1 MDVHILPFNRDNLV
15 NLVKESIPK
24 EDLSRVDKRQI
35 HYIFKYIDGYSENTK
50 SLAFESAY
58 IDQSFLEDHS
68 QYYNRCFNNY
78 RSHCSR
84 IHFFDTEL
92 KVGQVIDNL
101 LDPSSDKSFNS
112 ILQDNY
118 LGFITITPL
127 PTAVIGRSCLTHY
140 KSYKSLSD
148 LNENSTPIENKCVIS
163 QTIPVNLYGIELK
176 VLSVPFIEQDQ
187 ITSACASAALWS
199 FLHANPDYRNDVP
212 APSKITKLSNIDER
226 GSYPS
231 SGLEYEQILNF
242 IAQSGLE
249 PKYQDL
255 DSEESTNLF
264 FNELYAHISYGHPVL
279 LGCKQYEIDTKN
291 KPKFV
296 GRHIVNAVG
305 YSTSI
310 SQDGPRIINRNI
322 ASLLIHDDQQ
332 GPYIKCSLSV
342 SKSLT
347 DKKRYKTEDSPKPN
361 KNNNLILL
369 KSNIRQSDLSGNS
382 TKDKQYVYLIENY
395 ILGTY
400 HKIRL
405 PLKVPSEFCRIF
417 ESYLSHSI
425 VTYFFNKHKDAQN
438 NTHFFSKLKHAQ
450 NKKAVED
457 GTKSL
462 KREIVWEYKLLR
474 SNDYKRKL
482 RSSGEI
488 FGKRKL
494 DLLSKSWPRFIWV
507 GRCYIKR
514 EKLYDFIFDCT
525 DIPGSKSLFDLISWR
540 ERAEEWLTTI
550 NTNIEQLKK
559 NGNDNSDVDFSIHK
573 LDFYTKSLLKVR
585 KTSRLDQLYGPVR
598 PPINLNTEEIELT
611 YQTKVAECAR
621 LCIPPN
627 KILFHDSNLFIWVI
641 NKQGELVVAN
651 NSELSKEIKG
661 DAGHPSLTGGELC
674 RSAGEFFFDKEDNTF
689 VVNTKSGRYFGPY
702 SDLVIKNHYINSAR
716 LILHFLSKE
725 FKTFTL
731 HYHNGKKVEKET
743 HTALPT
749 ST

>member
-1 MDVHILPFNRDNLV
+1 MDVHVLPFNRDNLV

-35 HYIFKYIDGYSENTK
+35 HYIFKYIDGYSDKKK
-50 SLAFESAY
+50 SLAFESVY

-84 IHFFDTEL
+84 IHFFDIEL
-92 KVGQVIDNL
+92 EVGQVIDNL
-101 LDPSSDKSFNS
+101 LDPNSDELFNS
-112 ILQDNY
+112 TLQDNY

-140 KSYKSLSD
+140 QSYTSSPD
-148 LNENSTPIENKCVIS
+148 LNENSTSIENKAVIS
-163 QTIPVNLYGIELK
+163 QSIPVNLYGIELK

-199 FLHANPDYRNDVP
+199 FLHANPDYRSDVP

-279 LGCKQYEIDTKN
+279 LGCKQYEIDADDN
-291 KPKFV
+291 AKFV

-305 YSTSI
+305 YSASRPKH
-310 SQDGPRIINRNI
+310 GPRIINRNI
-322 ASLLIHDDQQ
+322 TSLLIHDDQQ
-332 GPYIKCSLSV
+332 GPYIKCSLNV
-342 SKSLT
+342 SKSFA
-347 DKKRYKTEDSPKPN
+347 DKKKYNTNDSPKPN
-361 KNNNLILL
+361 IHNNLILL
-369 KSNIRQSDLSGNS
+369 ESKIRQSDFSGNK
-382 TKDKQYVYLIENY
+382 TKDKTYVYLIENY

-425 VTYFFNKHKDAQN
+425 VTYFFNKLNQAQDKESIEN
-438 NTHFFSKLKHAQ
+438 
-450 NKKAVED
+450 
-457 GTKSL
+457 GTNSL

-474 SNDYKRKL
+474 SNDYKKKL
-482 RSSGEI
+482 RNSYKI
-488 FGKRKL
+488 FGKGKL
-494 DLLSKSWPRFIWV
+494 DLLSKSWPRYIWV
-507 GRCYIKR
+507 ARCYLKG

-540 ERAEEWLTTI
+540 ERAEEWLKII
-550 NTNIEQLKK
+550 NSNIEQLKK
-559 NGNDNSDVDFSIHK
+559 NGNDNSDVDFSIHQ
-573 LDFYTKSLLKVR
+573 LDFYAKSFLKVR
-585 KTSRLDQLYGPVR
+585 KTSRLDRLYGPVR
-598 PPINLNTEEIELT
+598 PPFNLNTQEIELT
-611 YQTKVAECAR
+611 YQTKIAACA
-621 LCIPPN
+621 LVCIPPN
-627 KILFHDSNLFIWVI
+627 KIVFQESNLFIWVI
-641 NKQGELVVAN
+641 NKRGELVVADN
-651 NSELSKEIKG
+651 DRLSSEIG
-661 DAGHPSLTGGELC
+661 PQAGHPSLTGGELC
-674 RSAGEFFFDKEDNTF
+674 RSAGEFYFDTKDNIF

-702 SDLVIKNHYINSAR
+702 SGSDLAIKNHYINSAR
-716 LILHFLSKE
+716 LILHFLSDE
-725 FKTFTL
+725 LETFEL
-731 HYHNGKKVEKET
+731 HYHNGKEVEKKVHNT
-743 HTALPT
+743 LPT
-749 ST
+749 SP